1 MSNMDKKLKDLS
13 QMESLRLEIVLE
25 SLRTRTTSHF
35 SMGPTYSGDPSVVV
49 ETRSNWSCNTTMLA
63 ILTLL
68 I

>member
-1 MSNMDKKLKDLS
+1 MSYKDKKLKDLS

-49 ETRSNWSCNTTMLA
+49 ETRSNWPCNTTMLA